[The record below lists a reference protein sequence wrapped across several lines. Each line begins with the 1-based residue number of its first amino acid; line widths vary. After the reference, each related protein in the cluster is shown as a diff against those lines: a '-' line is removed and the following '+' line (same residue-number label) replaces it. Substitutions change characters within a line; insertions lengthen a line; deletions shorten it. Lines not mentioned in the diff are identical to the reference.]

1 MLETVFDVLK
11 DVAKTY
17 LPPVYN
23 VIKRGLDLKTFSMS
37 MVAHYS
43 RRFGAR
49 AILTVG
55 VLATV
60 YASYLFMVNELT
72 PGMPKASHDVILKTR
87 FSSPKPSAD
96 IVIVDIDERTLV

>member
-1 MLETVFDVLK
+1 MSKMLETVMDIVR

-17 LPPVYN
+17 LPPLFS

-37 MVAHYS
+37 MMAHYS

-60 YASYLFMVNELT
+60 YASYLFMVNLERS
-72 PGMPKASHDVILKTR
+72 SHVLY
-87 FSSPKPSAD
+87 
-96 IVIVDIDERTLV
+96 LLLG